1 MNGDLFNKII
11 EKEEKKE
18 QELIKKEINA
28 KQEIIMLDV
37 ELLDEF
43 NNHIFSAL
51 SQNKFEEL
59 KESIG
64 RSGVL
69 SPIIV
74 RKKQDRYE
82 IISGHNRTRCCKEL
96 EIKEV
101 PAIIKDYD
109 DDMAEL
115 VMIETNLAQRE
126 NILPCEKGLA
136 YKKRL
141 ELLKKIK
148 KENGTKTSNDND
160 LIENVPVGQE
170 VSSVDKLA
178 NESEDGRTQI
188 QRFIRLTELSDGLKN
203 KVNNDIIGIRA
214 GVELS
219 YINKDEQEIVNNII
233 DEANIKLST
242 NQAEKLRAVFGTI
255 TKDNV
260 LDIIKGKTDKKK
272 EIKFTGKLIGKVF
285 KKYKDKFA
293 NDIEFSELIDFLL
306 KNHYKNLSDNRRT
319 K

>member
-1 MNGDLFNKII
+1 MKADLYNKFV
-11 EKEEKKE
+11 EKQEKQESEE
-18 QELIKKEINA
+18 QRNLINK
-28 KQEIIMLDV
+28 KQEIVMLDIN
-37 ELLDEF
+37 LLDEF
-43 NNHIFSAL
+43 NNHIFSAI

-59 KESIG
+59 KESVA

-96 EIKEV
+96 NITEI

-115 VMIETNLAQRE
+115 IMIETNLAQRE

-141 ELLKKIK
+141 EILKKIR
-148 KENGTKTSNDND
+148 KENDTKASDSNE
-160 LIENVPVGQE
+160 LLKTVPVGQE
-170 VSSVDKLA
+170 EYSVEKLA
-178 NESEDGRTQI
+178 NESEDSATQI
-188 QRFIRLTELSDGLKN
+188 KRFIRLTELSNELKS
-203 KVNNDIIGIRA
+203 KVNNDVIGIRA

-219 YINKDEQEIVNNII
+219 YIKPEEQVIVNDII
-233 DEANIKLST
+233 DEHNLKLT
-242 NQAEKLRAVFGTI
+242 TAQAQKLRAVYGTI

-260 LDIIKGKTDKKK
+260 LEIIKGKPKKQDF
-272 EIKFTGKLIGKVF
+272 KFTGKLVKNIF

-293 NDIEFSELIDFLL
+293 NDKEFSELIDFLL
-306 KNHYKNLSDNRRT
+306 ENHYKNLSDNRRT